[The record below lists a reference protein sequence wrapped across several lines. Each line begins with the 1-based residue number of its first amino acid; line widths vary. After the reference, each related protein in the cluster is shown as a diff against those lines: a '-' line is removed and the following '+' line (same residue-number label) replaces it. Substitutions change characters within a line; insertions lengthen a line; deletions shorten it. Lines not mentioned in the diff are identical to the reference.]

1 MKSST
6 TVAGARPA
14 FTISRM
20 SPSSRISGAGV
31 IVTGGLPA
39 ALKRAFS
46 FFRCSA

>member
-20 SPSSRISGAGV
+20 SPSSSTSGAGT

-39 ALKRAFS
+39 FFSRAFS
-46 FFRCSA
+46 RPRCSA